1 MSGIHVI
8 DSHPEGEP
16 TRLVVA
22 LRCEPVDPEAA
33 AGSRIAPVVTGR
45 AGVTA
50 EAWSVREA
58 DDPFRDGIPPA
69 GAP

>member
-1 MSGIHVI
+1 MSRVHVI
-8 DSHPEGEP
+8 DSQAEGEP

-22 LRCEPVDPEAA
+22 LRCAPVDLEAA
-33 AGSRIAPVVTGR
+33 AGGRIAPVVSGR
-45 AGVTA
+45 AWVTA
-50 EAWSVREA
+50 EAWLVREE